1 MTIQQLEY
9 ITAIADY
16 GHFVEAA
23 EACGVTQ
30 STLSLMVKK
39 LEAELD
45 VTIFDRNSHPVAM
58 TKMGEK
64 IVDKARVIL
73 FNSRQ
78 LVEMTRSEKDQLS
91 GHLRMAMIST
101 VAPVLLPGMFRYFN
115 ENFPDIRLEEAEML
129 TTTIKDKL
137 AKAEIDIG
145 IMASPVDDPALL
157 EIPLYN
163 ESFLAYVSPSC
174 EAYSKEAI
182 ESSELF
188 DLPLWIMRDTVHLAD
203 RNKIM
208 EGEDFQYEKYY
219 EGGRAGTMIQIVNE
233 SGGMT
238 VVPDSHVGLIMYSL
252 HKNLRPIVNPV
263 PKRVISL
270 AIRRDFIHEKM
281 LNAVLAAV
289 RSIIPAEN
297 QESMIRHGDISI

>member
-1 MTIQQLEY
+1 MQQLEY
-9 ITAIADY
+9 IIAIADY

-45 VTIFDRNSHPVAM
+45 VTIFDRNSHPV
-58 TKMGEK
+58 TPTEIGQK

-78 LVEMTRSEKDQLS
+78 LVEMTRSEKEQLS
-91 GHLRMAMIST
+91 GLLRVGMIST
-101 VAPVLLPGMFRYFN
+101 VAPVLLPGMFRYFK
-115 ENFPDIRLEEAEML
+115 ENCPDIRLEEAEML
-129 TTTIKDKL
+129 TSTIKEKIIR
-137 AKAEIDIG
+137 AEIDMG
-145 IMASPVDDPALL
+145 IMASPVNDPSLM

-174 EAYSKEAI
+174 EAYAKDAI

-188 DLPLWIMRDTVHLAD
+188 DLPLWIMRGTVHLAD
-203 RNKIM
+203 KSKIM
-208 EGEDFQYEKYY
+208 EGEDFQYEKFY

-233 SGGMT
+233 GGGMT
-238 VVPDSHVGLIMYSL
+238 VVPDSHVNLIMYSL

-263 PKRVISL
+263 PRRVISL
-270 AIRRDFIHEKM
+270 AVRKDFIHEKM
-281 LNAVLAAV
+281 LNAVIDAV
-289 RSIIPAEN
+289 RAIVPIEN
-297 QESMIRHGDISI
+297 QESMIRHGAISI

>member
-1 MTIQQLEY
+1 MTLQQLEY
-9 ITAIADY
+9 IIAIADH
-16 GHFVEAA
+16 GQFVEAA
-23 EACGVTQ
+23 DACGVTQ

-45 VTIFDRNSHPVAM
+45 VTIFDRNSHPVVP
-58 TKMGEK
+58 TEIGRK

-78 LVEMTRSEKDQLS
+78 LTEMTRSEKDLLS
-91 GHLRMAMIST
+91 GQLRMAMIST
-101 VAPVLLPGMFRYFN
+101 VAPVLLPGMFRYFHGN
-115 ENFPDIRLEEAEML
+115 CPDIRLEEAEML
-129 TTTIKDKL
+129 TSTIKDKL
-137 AKAEIDIG
+137 KRAEIDMG
-145 IMASPVDDPALL
+145 IMASPVDDPALM

-174 EAYSKEAI
+174 KAYSKEAI

-188 DLPLWIMRDTVHLAD
+188 DLPLWIMRGTVHLAD
-203 RNKIM
+203 RNKII
-208 EGEDFQYEKYY
+208 EGEDFQYEKFY

-252 HKNLRPIVNPV
+252 HRHLRPIVNPI

-270 AIRRDFIHEKM
+270 AVRKDFIHEKM
-281 LNAVLAAV
+281 LNAVIDAV
-289 RSIIPAEN
+289 RSIIPVEN
-297 QESMIRHGDISI
+297 QENMIRHGKISI